1 MKMSFVFASIPSPA
15 MIKKLLYFYTKLF
28 EFQLIRV

>member
-1 MKMSFVFASIPSPA
+1 MKMSFVFASIPSRL